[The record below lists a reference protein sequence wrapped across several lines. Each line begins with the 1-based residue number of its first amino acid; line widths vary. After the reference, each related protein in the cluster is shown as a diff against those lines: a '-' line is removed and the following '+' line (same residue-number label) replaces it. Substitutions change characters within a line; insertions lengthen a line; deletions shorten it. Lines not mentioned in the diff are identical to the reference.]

1 MKTFLFAVI
10 VAFSSAACLNG
21 FAQETPA
28 AGVHPPTPLEESLI
42 AQSRAVPQAEQAKDL
57 ATLQHLLTDDFQQV
71 GSEGALHDKK
81 ELLDDAKEGRLTS
94 FTLYNFRVLPVDE
107 NTAIVS
113 FDAVIQQP
121 EGDNDFAPRYQRISN
136 IWVKQAGQWRLR
148 FQQSTP
154 RRPVD

>member
-10 VAFSSAACLNG
+10 VALGSAACLNG

-28 AGVHPPTPLEESLI
+28 GGAHPLTPLEESLI

-57 ATLQHLLTDDFQQV
+57 ATLKRLLTDDFQRV
-71 GSEGALHDKK
+71 GSEGTLHDKK
-81 ELLDDAKEGRLTS
+81 ELLDDAKDGRLSS
-94 FTLYNFRVLPVDE
+94 FTLYNFRVLSVDE
-107 NTAIVS
+107 NTAIVT

-136 IWVKQAGQWRLR
+136 IWAKQADQWRLR

-154 RRPVD
+154 RRPID